1 MKIYFLIKDQEKII
15 WSINLRNSL
24 GEQYLD
30 SVFSLGENFD
40 FPLTLEFEMVNDSL
54 QKSFEYIVLDTV
66 SKFIARVNNNGPW
79 VSTISNTLGST
90 NTINQNE
97 YDSELVPQ
105 LFVLYQNYPNPFN
118 GQTRITFD
126 LLEDAIV
133 TLYVT
138 DATGRVK
145 DKILEEEFFN
155 SGIYNYLWEGEN
167 LSSGI
172 YFITLQA
179 EVNNIQPVVFS
190 RKMIYLK

>member
-1 MKIYFLIKDQEKII
+1 
-15 WSINLRNSL
+15 
-24 GEQYLD
+24 
-30 SVFSLGENFD
+30 
-40 FPLTLEFEMVNDSL
+40 MVNDSL

-90 NTINQNE
+90 NTINQND
-97 YDSELVPQ
+97 YDSKLVPQ

-172 YFITLQA
+172 YFITLHA

>member
-1 MKIYFLIKDQEKII
+1 
-15 WSINLRNSL
+15 
-24 GEQYLD
+24 
-30 SVFSLGENFD
+30 
-40 FPLTLEFEMVNDSL
+40 MVNDSL

-66 SKFIARVNNNGPW
+66 SKFIARANNNGPW
-79 VSTISNTLGST
+79 VSTVSNTLGST

>member
-1 MKIYFLIKDQEKII
+1 
-15 WSINLRNSL
+15 
-24 GEQYLD
+24 
-30 SVFSLGENFD
+30 
-40 FPLTLEFEMVNDSL
+40 MVNDSL

-172 YFITLQA
+172 YFITLHA
-179 EVNNIQPVVFS
+179 EVKNIQPVVFS

>member
-1 MKIYFLIKDQEKII
+1 
-15 WSINLRNSL
+15 
-24 GEQYLD
+24 
-30 SVFSLGENFD
+30 
-40 FPLTLEFEMVNDSL
+40 MVNDSL

-126 LLEDAIV
+126 LLENAIV